1 MTTTHHL
8 FRLTVVCALAGLF
21 SGGWA
26 QHARAEDASPAQ
38 PAAPHVVI
46 GSGTAASCQ
55 TQDAANALSNAVAAG
70 GEITFACGTAPV
82 VMTVNT
88 NATDQTVT
96 IDGGGLVTLSGEDTR
111 QIFLLS
117 GSATLTLNNITLADG
132 AGFAGAAI
140 GITSPQARAT
150 LNHTFLISN
159 DAGTSNGGAI
169 SNVGTLVI
177 NNSSLGANRSGNFGG
192 AIFNNGGTVTIKNT
206 TIINN
211 DARQGAGIWI
221 SEGAVTLENSAIRT
235 NRATAEGGGL
245 HIDVG
250 TVTITNTTFFDNQ
263 ASGGGGI
270 YMRGTALT
278 ITNATFNRN
287 RADSGGAL
295 WNFAGTTT
303 VKNTI
308 FNDSLNTNSSSS
320 SLNCDGP
327 SVISAG
333 RNIVSDNSCVPNPGN
348 VNDLLGTD
356 PKLEPFINDNGGPTR
371 SFMLRPD
378 SPAID
383 YARTCPATDQ
393 RGVKR
398 PIGPN
403 CDVGAVE
410 YASLLYLPLV
420 TR

>member
-1 MTTTHHL
+1 MIVTHL
-8 FRLTVVCALAGLF
+8 FRLTVVFALVGVLT
-21 SGGWA
+21 GGWG
-26 QHARAEDASPAQ
+26 QTARAEEQSPEQ
-38 PAAPHVVI
+38 PAAPQVVI
-46 GSGTAASCQ
+46 GGGTAASCQ
-55 TQDAANALSNAVAAG
+55 SQDAANALSNAVAAG
-70 GEITFACGTAPV
+70 GVITFNCGDAPV

-88 NATDQTVT
+88 NATDKTVT
-96 IDGGGLVTLSGEDTR
+96 IDGDGRITLSGEDTR
-111 QIFLLS
+111 QLFYLS
-117 GSATLTLNNITLADG
+117 GSARLTLNNITLADG

-140 GITSPQARAT
+140 GIASPQASAT

-169 SNVGTLVI
+169 ANVGTLVI

-211 DARQGAGIWI
+211 DAKQGAGIWL
-221 SEGAVTLENSAIRT
+221 SEGTITLENSAIRT

-250 TVTITNTTFFDNQ
+250 TVMITNTTFFDNQ

-278 ITNATFNRN
+278 MTNATFNRN
-287 RADSGGAL
+287 RADTGGAL
-295 WNFAGTTT
+295 WNVAGTTK

-308 FNDSLNTNSSSS
+308 FNDSLTTNSSGS

-327 SVISAG
+327 AVISAG

-356 PKLEPFINDNGGPTR
+356 PRLEPFINDNGGATR
-371 SFMLRPD
+371 SFMLLPD

-383 YARTCPATDQ
+383 YARNCPATDQ
-393 RGVKR
+393 RGVIR
-398 PIGPN
+398 PVGPN
-403 CDVGAVE
+403 CDVGAIE
-410 YASLLYLPLV
+410 YAAFVYLPLV

>member
-1 MTTTHHL
+1 MIATYL
-8 FRLTVVCALAGLF
+8 VRLTVVCVLVGVIVGSFGQA
-21 SGGWA
+21 
-26 QHARAEDASPAQ
+26 ARAEEQSPAQ
-38 PAAPHVVI
+38 PAAPQVVI

-55 TQDAANALSNAVAAG
+55 SQDAANALSNAVAAG
-70 GEITFACGTAPV
+70 GDITFACGDAPV

-88 NATDQTVT
+88 NATDKTVT
-96 IDGGGLVTLSGEDTR
+96 IDGGGRITLSGEDTR
-111 QIFLLS
+111 QLFLLS
-117 GSATLTLNNITLADG
+117 GSAKLTLNNITLADG

-140 GITSPQARAT
+140 GIASPQASAT
-150 LNHTFLISN
+150 VNNSFLISH
-159 DAGTSNGGAI
+159 DSGTSNGGAI

-211 DARQGAGIWI
+211 DAKQGAGIWL
-221 SEGAVTLENSAIRT
+221 SEGTVTLENSAIRT
-235 NRATAEGGGL
+235 NRATGEGGGL

-287 RADSGGAL
+287 RADTGGAL
-295 WNFAGTTT
+295 WNFAGTTK

-327 SVISAG
+327 AVISEG

-371 SFMLRPD
+371 TFMLLSD

-393 RGVKR
+393 RGVAR
-398 PIGPN
+398 PVGPN

-410 YASLLYLPLV
+410 YARFLYLPLV
-420 TR
+420 LR